1 MPPRRTASSTVAAT
15 TGQTIVPL
23 GELVKTLGYTLVWSP
38 NECYLYDENRQKL
51 PLTTSA
57 GCPQLCEAEA
67 LALIAKV
74 ENKKLERLQNETATT
89 MDRVQVA
96 AMQMDRRWIDYL
108 RSYVKQD
115 NLEDGVRSLRDSPFL
130 RDLPGECL
138 DGLVQGGVLRD
149 GWKVLKGVDFLNRP
163 QKRHLWGAKRWIVH
177 LCAGDPGHYQFSS
190 WTRGTRQ

>member
-1 MPPRRTASSTVAAT
+1 MMRTGRS
-15 TGQTIVPL
+15 
-23 GELVKTLGYTLVWSP
+23 
-38 NECYLYDENRQKL
+38 CR
-51 PLTTSA
+51 LTTSA

-115 NLEDGVRSLRDSPFL
+115 NLEDGVRSLRGFTFL
-130 RDLPGECL
+130 EGSSGRMFRWPCSRREFYET
-138 DGLVQGGVLRD
+138 DGR
-149 GWKVLKGVDFLNRP
+149 
-163 QKRHLWGAKRWIVH
+163 
-177 LCAGDPGHYQFSS
+177 S
-190 WTRGTRQ
+190 